1 MPNHVH
7 SVFLAQMRGSEVQKQ
22 AGHGVNSLARLA
34 TQWSLIEFE
43 GMQTMQFQTL
53 DRGANYNMQGGL
65 WGLEVSPR
73 QAGAEGSNSY
83 EAFRESRP
91 IPSVLSLMRE
101 AASSIWSSTSLGGR
115 CSILKGMQRNL
126 AQAVNL
132 TDAEAFE
139 SGLPNQL
146 MIEAN
151 TPYANEKSQRIV
163 AGLLAMQLVG
173 AGYQISNSDARH
185 MGDPTGKPILGSVH
199 GFQGN
204 GRVGVLLHGLD
215 TRPKAVH
222 NITHFMEAVRS
233 LAGEYLS
240 THKLLFDAP
249 AHLGASDQ
257 LSHRARLTL
266 LTATPQEL
274 QENPPLVKN
283 LLSKLDQFEQ
293 AGISDDFE
301 RAEGLANDVGRLLDV
316 ADQRFSS

>member
-1 MPNHVH
+1 M
-7 SVFLAQMRGSEVQKQ
+7 S
-22 AGHGVNSLARLA
+22 
-34 TQWSLIEFE
+34 
-43 GMQTMQFQTL
+43 
-53 DRGANYNMQGGL
+53 
-65 WGLEVSPR
+65 
-73 QAGAEGSNSY
+73 
-83 EAFRESRP
+83 
-91 IPSVLSLMRE
+91 E
-101 AASSIWSSTSLGGR
+101 AARSIWSGTSLGGR

-126 AQAVNL
+126 AEAVNL

-146 MIEAN
+146 MIAAN
-151 TPYANEKSQRIV
+151 SPYATEKSQRIV
-163 AGLLAMQLVG
+163 AGLLGMQLLG
-173 AGYQISNSDARH
+173 AGYNLSNSQARH
-185 MGDPTGKPILGSVH
+185 MGDPTGKPILGSVQ

-204 GRVGVLLHGLD
+204 SVAGVIMHGLD
-215 TRPKAVH
+215 TRPEAVH

-240 THKLLFDAP
+240 THKLLFDTP

-293 AGISDDFE
+293 AGISGDFE
-301 RAEGLANDVGRLLDV
+301 LAEGLVDDVGRLLDI

>member
-1 MPNHVH
+1 
-7 SVFLAQMRGSEVQKQ
+7 
-22 AGHGVNSLARLA
+22 
-34 TQWSLIEFE
+34 
-43 GMQTMQFQTL
+43 MQFQPL

-73 QAGAEGSNSY
+73 QAGAEGSNAY
-83 EAFRESRP
+83 ETFRDSRP
-91 IPSVLSLMRE
+91 IPSILPLMSE
-101 AASSIWSSTSLGGR
+101 AARSIWSGTSLGGR

-126 AQAVNL
+126 AEAVNL

-146 MIEAN
+146 MIAAN
-151 TPYANEKSQRIV
+151 SPYATEKSQRIV
-163 AGLLAMQLVG
+163 AGLLGMQLLG
-173 AGYQISNSDARH
+173 AGYNLSNSQARH
-185 MGDPTGKPILGSVH
+185 MGDPTGKPILGSVQ

-204 GRVGVLLHGLD
+204 SVAGVIMHGLD
-215 TRPKAVH
+215 TRPEAVH

-240 THKLLFDAP
+240 THKLLFDTP

-293 AGISDDFE
+293 AGISGDFE
-301 RAEGLANDVGRLLDV
+301 RSEGLANDVGRLLDI

>member
-1 MPNHVH
+1 
-7 SVFLAQMRGSEVQKQ
+7 
-22 AGHGVNSLARLA
+22 
-34 TQWSLIEFE
+34 
-43 GMQTMQFQTL
+43 MQFQPL

-73 QAGAEGSNSY
+73 QAGAEGSNAY
-83 EAFRESRP
+83 ETFRDSRP
-91 IPSVLSLMRE
+91 IPSILPLMSG
-101 AASSIWSSTSLGGR
+101 AASSIWSGTSLGGR

-126 AQAVNL
+126 AEAVNL

-146 MIEAN
+146 MIAAN
-151 TPYANEKSQRIV
+151 SPYATEKSQRIV
-163 AGLLAMQLVG
+163 AGLLGMQLLG
-173 AGYQISNSDARH
+173 AGYNLSNSQARH
-185 MGDPTGKPILGSVH
+185 MGDPTGKPILGSVQ

-204 GRVGVLLHGLD
+204 SVAGVIMHGLD
-215 TRPKAVH
+215 TRPEAVH

-240 THKLLFDAP
+240 THKLLFDTP

-293 AGISDDFE
+293 AGISGDFE
-301 RAEGLANDVGRLLDV
+301 RAEGLADDVGRLLDI